1 MLLLQLS
8 PSLACTPEAERF
20 LRILISEYTGPV
32 AMEPRHLS
40 WNYGGVEQLLREV
53 RIARVMAD
61 PPLITDNVLA
71 TGDRTMSYY
80 RLHDDP
86 RMSRSVYSSER

>member
-8 PSLACTPEAERF
+8 PSLVFPSEAEEF

-40 WNYGGVEQLLREV
+40 WTYGGVEQL
-53 RIARVMAD
+53 
-61 PPLITDNVLA
+61 
-71 TGDRTMSYY
+71 
-80 RLHDDP
+80 
-86 RMSRSVYSSER
+86 